1 MNEDQ
6 NTYTVNELDSTPTP
20 TERLQNGW
28 QRFIEWVWTT
38 PDPDK
43 HGLPNFAKA
52 LLRILFIVIRE
63 FGHDRITLRASALTF
78 TMVLSLVP
86 ILALGT
92 AVLKGLGAGDQMRQA
107 AYLLIDQLE
116 EGPAL
121 PTTGLDGQNPAAAE
135 PSTAPPT
142 ENLEVVPE
150 TIDENPVDESLTTH
164 LRRAVD
170 QIFDYVG
177 RTNFAA
183 LGAFGIVGLVL
194 AVLSVLGSIEQAM
207 NTIWQTTSGRPL
219 GRKLMDYLALMI
231 LLPITINLALATE
244 ATLQSPELFARVHD
258 FLPVVWL
265 GRVLLKMLP
274 TIAVVATFTILYR
287 FIPNTNVKF
296 IPAILGGLFGG
307 LGWIVVQMFYIKLQI
322 GVARYNAIYGSFAT
336 LPLLLMWIY
345 IGWVVFLTGAE
356 MAFAAQVWRRYNWHE
371 LALTPIARL
380 TIAFDIVGTALSD
393 FHHRKITEPT
403 SLARRLKQPFAT
415 VNQMMQELVAGGI
428 IRKVDGNTNGY
439 IPAATEEE
447 IKPAEIV
454 DLVFGKTIPPSN
466 SSSLA
471 NEVLDGV
478 RRSLADKK
486 LIIVPSPPLQT
497 DE

>member
-1 MNEDQ
+1 MNDNQ
-6 NTYTVNELDSTPTP
+6 NTHTIDGLDSKLTM
-20 TERLQNGW
+20 TERLRKAW
-28 QRFIEWVWTT
+28 ERFIEWVWTT
-38 PDPDK
+38 PDPDT
-43 HGLPNFAKA
+43 HGLLNFVRA
-52 LLRILFIVIRE
+52 LLRIFLIVIRE
-63 FGHDRITLRASALTF
+63 FEHDRITLRASALTF
-78 TMVLSLVP
+78 TIVLSLVP
-86 ILALGT
+86 VLALGT

-116 EGPAL
+116 EGPAV
-121 PTTGLDGQNPAAAE
+121 PTSGLDEQSTADAKPAAA
-135 PSTAPPT
+135 SPT
-142 ENLEVVPE
+142 EDLEVGPE
-150 TIDENPVDESLTTH
+150 KIDENSVDESLTAH
-164 LRRAVD
+164 LRTAVD

-183 LGAFGIVGLVL
+183 LGAFGIAGLVL

-207 NTIWQTTSGRPL
+207 NTIWQTSSGRPL

-244 ATLQSPELFARVHD
+244 ATLQSPKLFAHVND

-274 TIAVVATFTILYR
+274 TIALVATFTILYR

-296 IPAILGGLFGG
+296 VPAILGGLFGG
-307 LGWIVVQMFYIKLQI
+307 IGWLVVQMFYIKLQI

-345 IGWVVFLTGAE
+345 VGWVVFLSGAE
-356 MAFAAQVWRRYNWHE
+356 MAFAVQVWRRYNWHE

-380 TIAFDIVGTALSD
+380 TIAFDIIGAALSD
-393 FHHRKITEPT
+393 FHHRKVTEPT
-403 SLARRLKQPFAT
+403 SLARRLKHPLST
-415 VNQMMQELVAGGI
+415 VNLVMQDLIAGGI
-428 IRKVDGNTNGY
+428 IRKVDGNANGY
-439 IPAATEEE
+439 VPAATEEE

-454 DLVFGKTIPPSN
+454 DLVFGNTIPPSS

-471 NEVLDGV
+471 HEVLDGA

-486 LIIVPSPPLQT
+486 MIIVPNPPLQT